1 MDELIGITEEEAAI
15 LDAALIEA
23 HENQDTQAEAEEDIN
38 NLPLNSPSL
47 LVNDTTSRFS
57 SAEWFNKIQEQVVT
71 LGGLG
76 GIGSYVAFLLGRLKV
91 KNLFMYD
98 FDSVEEANLSGQLY
112 STDNI
117 GQHKTTAIAFMLLKY
132 CQYYNALEKNNAFV
146 LESPTTDIM
155 IGGFDSMESRY
166 NFYHAWKKR
175 VQAKKTKEDKE
186 KCLLIDARLAAEEF
200 QVFCIKGT
208 DDYLMK
214 KYEED
219 WLFSDDQA
227 EATVC
232 SYKQTSFC
240 ANMIGSVVVN
250 LFVNFVA
257 NQLNPLMERA
267 LPFITKYDAKRMFF
281 KIEDV

>member
-1 MDELIGITEEEAAI
+1 MDEMTGITEEEAAI
-15 LDAALIEA
+15 LDAALVEA
-23 HENQDTQAEAEEDIN
+23 HENQDIQTEEGISD
-38 NLPLNSPSL
+38 LPLNSPSL

-91 KNLFMYD
+91 EEIIMYD
-98 FDSVEEANLSGQLY
+98 PDTVEEANLSGQLY

-117 GQHKTTAIAFMLLKY
+117 GQCKVTAIALMLTKY
-132 CQYYNALEKNNAFV
+132 CQYYST
-146 LESPTTDIM
+146 LESRRLFTLEAPTTDIM
-155 IGGFDSMESRY
+155 IGGFDSMQARHE
-166 NFYHAWKKR
+166 FYYAWKKR
-175 VQAKKTKEDKE
+175 VRTKETREDKE

-200 QVFCIKGT
+200 QVFCMKGT
-208 DDYLMK
+208 DDYLME
-214 KYEED
+214 KYEEN
-219 WLFSDDQA
+219 WLFPDDQA
-227 EATVC
+227 ESTIC

-250 LFVNFVA
+250 LFVNFIA

-281 KIEDV
+281 KIEDI

>member
-1 MDELIGITEEEAAI
+1 MDEMTGITEEEAAI
-15 LDAALIEA
+15 LDAALVEA
-23 HENQDTQAEAEEDIN
+23 HENQNIQTEEDIS

-91 KNLFMYD
+91 AEIIMYD
-98 FDSVEEANLSGQLY
+98 PDTVEEANLSGQLY
-112 STDNI
+112 STGNI
-117 GQHKTTAIAFMLLKY
+117 GQCKVTAIAFMLAKY
-132 CQYYNALEKNNAFV
+132 CQYYSTIERRRLFTLEA
-146 LESPTTDIM
+146 PTTDIM
-155 IGGFDSMESRY
+155 IGGFDSMQARHE
-166 NFYHAWKKR
+166 FYYAWKKR
-175 VQAKKTKEDKE
+175 VRTKETREDKE

-200 QVFCIKGT
+200 QVFCMKGT
-208 DDYLMK
+208 DDYLME
-214 KYEED
+214 KYEEN
-219 WLFSDDQA
+219 WLFPDDQA
-227 EATVC
+227 ESTIC

-250 LFVNFVA
+250 LFVNFIA
-257 NQLNPLMERA
+257 NQLNPLIERA

>member
-1 MDELIGITEEEAAI
+1 MDEIIGITEEEAAI
-15 LDAALIEA
+15 LDAALVEA
-23 HENQDTQAEAEEDIN
+23 HEDQNTQEEDIS

-47 LVNDTTSRFS
+47 LVSDTTSRFS
-57 SAEWFNKIQEQVVT
+57 SAEWFTKIQKQAVT

-91 KNLFMYD
+91 KGLIMYD
-98 FDSVEEANLSGQLY
+98 PDSVEEANLSGQLY

-117 GQHKTTAIAFMLLKY
+117 GQFKANAMAFMLSKY
-132 CQYYNALEKNNAFV
+132 CQYYDLFTRCEAFTI
-146 LESPTTDIM
+146 ESPTTDIM
-155 IGGFDSMESRY
+155 IGGFDSMEARHK
-166 NFYHAWKKR
+166 FYYAWKKR
-175 VQAKKTKEDKE
+175 VLVKKTEEDKE

-208 DDYLMK
+208 DDYFMQ
-214 KYEED
+214 KYEEN
-219 WLFSDDQA
+219 WLFPDEQA
-227 EATVC
+227 EPTIC

-250 LFVNFVA
+250 LFVNFIA

-281 KIEDV
+281 KIEDI